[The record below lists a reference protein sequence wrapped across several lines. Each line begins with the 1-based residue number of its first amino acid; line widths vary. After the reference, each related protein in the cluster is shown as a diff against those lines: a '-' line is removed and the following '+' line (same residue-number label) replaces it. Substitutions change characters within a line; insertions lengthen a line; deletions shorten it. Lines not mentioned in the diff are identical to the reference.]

1 MITMDSSFHLKVSF
15 YPWRKRREVEA
26 RKEVS
31 DKQMGFDSY
40 AIDLRVPKNT
50 PIIILLYS

>member
-40 AIDLRVPKNT
+40 AIDLRVLKNT